1 MSTSES
7 VAPGRE
13 NARQK
18 RRRMRRDAAIIREGD
33 ALVLFAGGKTY
44 KEIAADLKVALS
56 TAYELVKRGLARR
69 AEMQGPA
76 VEEARALFL
85 LYIEQ
90 LLSAWMPRAMGKGL
104 DADLRPIPPSEGAA
118 KVVIQLLDRF
128 ADVNPG
134 LRAALNI
141 NLEGDVPLTS
151 LELVASIQAGLQ
163 RIADKE
169 RVVEGELAAAGTDLG
184 RATGGDNR
192 TAPPEI
198 AARERKTAK

>member
-1 MSTSES
+1 MSTSDS

-18 RRRMRRDAAIIREGD
+18 RRRMRKDAAIIREGD
-33 ALVLFAGGKTY
+33 ALVLFAGGMTY
-44 KEIAADLKVALS
+44 KEIAVELRVALS

-90 LLSAWMPRAMGKGL
+90 LMGAWMPRAVGKGI
-104 DADLRPIPPSEGAA
+104 DADLQPIPPSEGAA
-118 KVVIQLLDRF
+118 KIVIQLLDRF

-141 NLEGDVPLTS
+141 NLEGDIPLTS
-151 LELVASIQAGLQ
+151 VELVASIQEGLR
-163 RIADKE
+163 RITAKE

-184 RATGGDNR
+184 RAANGDDR
-192 TAPPEI
+192 TAPPVI
-198 AARERKTAK
+198 AERERKTAK